1 MVSNQSCECQ
11 LAARGVC
18 VRVRVLW
25 GLCVLLPVLVHAQGM
40 QLRYVAVSA
49 TDVNTTTTFDTPL
62 KALLVDNIGGSD
74 AFINVSAAGVAAA
87 TGTQNVRV
95 RANAQVTI
103 TTAPDERILLVGV
116 ICATGQTATVYLTG
130 TR

>member
-1 MVSNQSCECQ
+1 MRRFLV
-11 LAARGVC
+11 
-18 VRVRVLW
+18 
-25 GLCVLLPVLVHAQGM
+25 LCVLVLLCPVLVLAQGM
-40 QLRYVAVSA
+40 QLRYAAVTA
-49 TDVNTTTTFDTPL
+49 TDVNTTVTFTTPL
-62 KALLVDNIGGSD
+62 KALLVDNIGTND

-87 TGTQNVRV
+87 TGEQNFRV